1 MRGSSTSLVQCVLF
15 DLDGTL
21 IDTAPDMVNALNTVL
36 QEEGRSPLAYQ
47 TCRNVVSHGSPA
59 LLELGF
65 GNCLSLDENKRI
77 RTRFLDLYAQNL
89 CVDTKLFTGMDKVLD
104 YLEHSGIC
112 WGVVTNKPKRFA
124 LPLLEQIGLSSRACS
139 LVCGDTLAKNKPDPE
154 PMLYA
159 LAQCRSRAENSLY
172 VGDAQRDIEA
182 GNNVNMMTLLALFG
196 YIADDDE
203 IDSWGADIKIN
214 HPLDIIEV
222 LESLKRVVNLD
233 LAN

>member
-1 MRGSSTSLVQCVLF
+1 VLF

-36 QEEGRSPLAYQ
+36 QEEGYSPLPYQ
-47 TCRNVVSHGSPA
+47 TCRSVVSHGSPA

-65 GNCLSLDENKRI
+65 GNNLSLDNNERI

-89 CVDTKLFTGMDKVLD
+89 CVDTKLFSGMDKVLN
-104 YLEHSGIC
+104 YLENSGIC
-112 WGVVTNKPKRFA
+112 WGIVTNKPERFT
-124 LPLLEQIGLSSRACS
+124 LPLLDKMGLHSRTCS
-139 LVCGDTLAKNKPDPE
+139 IVCGDTLTKNKPDPE
-154 PMLYA
+154 PMLHA
-159 LAQCRSRAENSLY
+159 LAQCGYKAENSLY

-182 GNNVNMMTLLALFG
+182 GRNVNMMTLLALFG

-203 IDSWGADIKIN
+203 FDLWGADIKIK

-222 LESLKRVVNLD
+222 LETYKATPRK
-233 LAN
+233 